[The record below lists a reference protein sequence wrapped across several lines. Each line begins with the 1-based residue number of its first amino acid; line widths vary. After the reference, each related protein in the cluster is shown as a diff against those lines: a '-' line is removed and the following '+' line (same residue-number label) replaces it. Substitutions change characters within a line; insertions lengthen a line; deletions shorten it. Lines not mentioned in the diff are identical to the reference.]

1 MARFSTISVVSTGM
15 SDADTVVVWTISV
28 SVVTMMLVEVTVAT
42 ERSVSTTPVIR
53 VVVIVVEARV

>member
-15 SDADTVVVWTISV
+15 SDAGTVMVWTISV
-28 SVVTMMLVEVTVAT
+28 SVVTKMLVEVTVAT

-53 VVVIVVEARV
+53 VVVTVIEARV